1 MRLGKARP
9 AGEYEAM
16 VAAILDLYAF
26 DYRCQVWFYNPEPN
40 EFDVNAFRADFVLV
54 GLDLVIEVDDPR
66 HGRWQERARDRIKD
80 RIYRER
86 GFKILRIPTEELD
99 ANVQAV
105 AGLVISYAEHQ
116 EKARGW

>member
-16 VAAILDLYAF
+16 VAAILDLYAY
-26 DYRCQVWFYNPEPN
+26 DYHCQVWFYNPEPN
-40 EFDVNAFRADFVLV
+40 EFEVNGFRADFVLV
-54 GLDLVIEVDDPR
+54 GLDLVIEVDDPGHKAWR
-66 HGRWQERARDRIKD
+66 RRAADRIKD

-86 GFKILRIPTEELD
+86 GFRVLRIPTADLD
-99 ANVQAV
+99 ENPQAV
-105 AGLVISYAEHQ
+105 AGLVIQYAEHQ